1 MNNDKRII
9 LAIAVYAA
17 VITMVLHTL
26 NSEGHQRFI
35 TTEHSARY
43 LEATDA
49 IVPTSSISGVLCTEL
64 KCSDEEMICSQP
76 IIDLAKNDENGTS
89 NDEGPES

>member
-26 NSEGHQRFI
+26 NSEGHQRYI
-35 TTEHSARY
+35 TTEQSAQY
-43 LEATDA
+43 LEATDGM
-49 IVPTSSISGVLCTEL
+49 VPMSSISGVICTEL
-64 KCSDEEMICSQP
+64 KCPDEEMVCSDP
-76 IIDLAKNDENGTS
+76 SIDLAKDNENGTS
-89 NDEGPES
+89 SDEGRAS